1 MSCLEQSGTRVTFLG
16 PDPTHQKS
24 DPTQPARHD
33 SQLSDVVTGQ
43 SGHGPV
49 ACLTLGD
56 SEIAAAAS
64 CCKSAVNRPV
74 LIEHLMPL
82 E

>member
-1 MSCLEQSGTRVTFLG
+1 MPERTSSIASIFIDESRERISVT
-16 PDPTHQKS
+16 
-24 DPTQPARHD
+24 ARHD
-33 SQLSDVVTGQ
+33 GQLSDVVTGQ

-49 ACLTLGD
+49 ACLTLGE
-56 SEIAAAAS
+56 SEAS

-74 LIEHLMPL
+74 LIENLMHL